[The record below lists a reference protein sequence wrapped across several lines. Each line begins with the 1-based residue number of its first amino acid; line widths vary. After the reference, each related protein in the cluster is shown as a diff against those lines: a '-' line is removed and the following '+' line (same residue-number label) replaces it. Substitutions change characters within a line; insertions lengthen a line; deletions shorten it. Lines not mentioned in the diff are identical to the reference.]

1 VETIMTGRV
10 CLITGATSGIGR
22 AAALA
27 LARLGAT
34 PILVARERARGE
46 AALAAVRAVSPTGS
60 GDLFLADLSSQAAIR
75 RLAHEVMARH
85 PAIHVLVNNAGA
97 IYGRRERT
105 EDGIERT
112 LATNHLAYFLL
123 TLLLLDRLEAS
134 APARVV
140 NVASDAHFGAQL
152 DFEDL
157 QNRRYRPFRAY
168 KQSKLANILFTR
180 ELARRMAGRGVTANC
195 LHPGVVATGFSRRG
209 SALFRLGFRLATPF
223 MLTPEQGAD
232 TIVYLASASEVAGVS
247 GEYFERRQIK
257 RPSQAAQDAVA
268 GRQLWEFSA
277 ALTGLTPPRPSAA

>member
-1 VETIMTGRV
+1 MTGRV

-34 PILVARERARGE
+34 AILVARDRARGE
-46 AALAAVRAVSPTGS
+46 TALATVRAASPTGS
-60 GDLFLADLSSQAAIR
+60 GDLVVADLSSQAEIR
-75 RLAHEVMARH
+75 RLAGEVAARH
-85 PAIHVLVNNAGA
+85 PALHVLVNNAGA
-97 IYGRRERT
+97 IYGRRET
-105 EDGIERT
+105 TADGVERT

-123 TLLLLDRLEAS
+123 TALLLDRLRAS

-140 NVASDAHFGAQL
+140 NVTSDAHFGARL

-157 QNRRYRPFRAY
+157 QNRRYRGFRAY
-168 KQSKLANILFTR
+168 KESKPANILFTR
-180 ELARRMAGRGVTANC
+180 ELARRLAGSGVTANC

-232 TIVYLASASEVAGVS
+232 TIVYLASAPEVAEVS
-247 GEYFERRQIK
+247 GEYFERRRIK
-257 RPSQAAQDAVA
+257 RPSTAAEDAAA
-268 GRQLWEFSA
+268 GRRLWEISA
-277 ALTGLTPPRPSAA
+277 ALTGLPPARPSGA